1 MKIVD
6 IADEIY
12 RELGEPSSIS
22 IPAISFW
29 IRSNVGELNNRIN
42 TTFKITEVGPMAYE
56 YSGSFVEPSYEPQA
70 FNEADGALGL
80 SVSGDN
86 GTATEPAIVAIQP
99 EEASIL
105 KKMYIVHYYDQ
116 QIRSTVGAAS
126 TDPVVEVASDGSRV
140 RKINKNELSKTY
152 LALKRE
158 EYQQLSDLIAAYK
171 LRKASPV
178 QVAGDDTI
186 RGQFSIDNNGYPY
199 NRITSNIY
207 PY

>member
-12 RELGEPSSIS
+12 RELGEPSTIS

-42 TTFKITEVGPMAYE
+42 TTFKIVDYGADAYE
-56 YSGSFVEPSYEPQA
+56 FSGSFVSPQYEPQA
-70 FNEADGALGL
+70 FNEATGALGL
-80 SVSGDN
+80 SVSGNN
-86 GTATEPAIVAIQP
+86 GLSSLPAIVSIQP

-116 QIRSTVGAAS
+116 QIRTTVGAAS

-152 LALKRE
+152 ISLKKE
-158 EYQQLSDLIAAYK
+158 EYAELTDLINAYK
-171 LRKASPV
+171 LRKCSPV
-178 QVAGDDTI
+178 QVAGDDTEV
-186 RGQFSIDNNGYPY
+186 GQYSIDNGGYPY
-199 NRITSNIY
+199 NRVVNNFI
-207 PY
+207 

>member
-12 RELGEPSSIS
+12 RELGEPSTIS
-22 IPAISFW
+22 IPAIAFW

-42 TTFKITEVGPMAYE
+42 TAFKIIEYGPDAYE
-56 YSGSFVEPSYEPQA
+56 FSGSFASAQYEPQA
-70 FNEADGALGL
+70 FNEGTGALGL
-80 SVSGDN
+80 SANSDLGQVAQPYI
-86 GTATEPAIVAIQP
+86 TAIQP

-116 QIRSTVGAAS
+116 QIRTTVGAAS
-126 TDPVVEVASDGSRV
+126 SDPVVEVASDGSRV

-152 LALKRE
+152 ISLKKE
-158 EYQQLSDLIAAYK
+158 EYMELTDLINAYK

-178 QVAGDDTI
+178 QVAGDDTVA
-186 RGQFSIDNNGYPY
+186 GFYSNDYDGYPY
-199 NRITSNIY
+199 NRTTPNFY
-207 PY
+207 

>member
-6 IADEIY
+6 IADELY
-12 RELGEPSSIS
+12 RELGQPSSIS

-42 TTFKITEVGPMAYE
+42 TTFKIVDYGSEAYE
-56 YSGSFVEPSYEPQA
+56 FSGSFISPENEPQV
-70 FNEADGALGL
+70 FNEGTGALGL
-80 SVSGDN
+80 SISGETGATSDPVIVS
-86 GTATEPAIVAIQP
+86 IQA
-99 EEASIL
+99 EEAAVL
-105 KKMYIVHYYDQ
+105 KKMYVVHYYDQ

-152 LALKRE
+152 LALKKE
-158 EYQQLSDLIAAYK
+158 EYMELVDMINSYK
-171 LRKASPV
+171 LRKSSPV

-186 RGQFSIDNNGYPY
+186 RGEYAMNNEGYPY
-199 NRITSNIY
+199 NRVVNNY
-207 PY
+207 

>member
-6 IADEIY
+6 IADEIF
-12 RELGEPSSIS
+12 RELGEPSTIS
-22 IPAISFW
+22 IPAIAYW

-42 TTFKITEVGPMAYE
+42 TTFKISETYE
-56 YSGSFVEPSYEPQA
+56 YSGSFVSAYNEPQA
-70 FNEADGALGL
+70 FNEGEGALAL
-80 SVSGDN
+80 SVSGDS
-86 GTATEPAIVAIQP
+86 GTSTPPVIVAIQP

-105 KKMYIVHYYDQ
+105 KKMYTVHYYDQ

-152 LALKRE
+152 ISLKKE
-158 EYQQLSDLIAAYK
+158 EYAELTDLINAYK

-178 QVAGDDTI
+178 QVAGDDTVI
-186 RGQFSIDNNGYPY
+186 GQYSIDYDGYPY
-199 NRITSNIY
+199 NRTAPNYI
-207 PY
+207 

>member
-6 IADEIY
+6 IADEIF
-12 RELGEPSSIS
+12 RELGEPSTIS

-42 TTFKITEVGPMAYE
+42 TTFKIVDYGTEAYE
-56 YSGSFVEPSYEPQA
+56 FSGSFVSPENEPQVY
-70 FNEADGALGL
+70 NEATGALGL
-80 SVSGDN
+80 SINKNN
-86 GTATEPAIVAIQP
+86 GTASTPAIVSIQA

-126 TDPVVEVASDGSRV
+126 SDPVIEVASDGSRV

-152 LALKRE
+152 ISLKKE
-158 EYQQLSDLIAAYK
+158 EYSELIDLINAYK
-171 LRKASPV
+171 LRNSSPV
-178 QVAGDDTI
+178 QVAGDDTVV
-186 RGQFSIDNNGYPY
+186 GQYSIDYDGYPY
-199 NRITSNIY
+199 NRVAPNYI
-207 PY
+207 

>member
-6 IADEIY
+6 IADEIF
-12 RELGEPSSIS
+12 RELGNPSTIS

-42 TTFKITEVGPMAYE
+42 TTFKIRDTNPDIYE
-56 YSGSFVEPSYEPQA
+56 LSGSFVSPAYEPQA
-70 FNEADGALGL
+70 FNEATGALGL
-80 SVSGDN
+80 SVSADN
-86 GTATEPAIVAIQP
+86 GTASTPAIVAIQP

-126 TDPVVEVASDGSRV
+126 TDPIIEVASDGSRV

-152 LALKRE
+152 IALKKE
-158 EYQQLSDLIAAYK
+158 EYSELIDLINAYK

-178 QVAGDDTI
+178 QVAGDDTV
-186 RGQFSIDNNGYPY
+186 RGEYSINYDGYPY
-199 NRITSNIY
+199 NRTAPNYI
-207 PY
+207 

>member
-6 IADEIY
+6 IADELY
-12 RELGEPSSIS
+12 RELAEPSSIS

-42 TTFKITEVGPMAYE
+42 TTFKISEHGENAYE
-56 YSGSFVEPSYEPQA
+56 FSGSFIDASREPQA
-70 FNEADGALGL
+70 FNEGTGALGL
-80 SVSGDN
+80 SISGTNGSTSSPVIVS
-86 GTATEPAIVAIQP
+86 IQP

-116 QIRSTVGAAS
+116 QIRTTVGAAS

-152 LALKRE
+152 LALKKE
-158 EYQQLSDLIAAYK
+158 EYMELTDMINAYK
-171 LRKASPV
+171 LRKSSPV
-178 QVAGDDTI
+178 QVAGDDTV
-186 RGQFSIDNNGYPY
+186 RGYYYSNNEGASY
-199 NRITSNIY
+199 NRIIY
-207 PY
+207 PI

>member
-6 IADEIY
+6 IADELY

-42 TTFKITEVGPMAYE
+42 TTFKITEYGSDAYE
-56 YSGSFVEPSYEPQA
+56 FSGSFIDPVYEPQA
-70 FNEADGALGL
+70 FNEATGALGL
-80 SVSGDN
+80 SISGND
-86 GTATEPAIVAIQP
+86 GVASAPAIVSIQP

-105 KKMYIVHYYDQ
+105 KKMYIVHYYDK
-116 QIRSTVGAAS
+116 QIRSTVGAAA

-152 LALKRE
+152 LALKKE
-158 EYQQLSDLIAAYK
+158 EYQELKDLINAYK
-171 LRKASPV
+171 LRKSTPV
-178 QVAGDDTI
+178 QVAGDDTV
-186 RGQFSIDNNGYPY
+186 RGEYAVGNANNPY
-199 NRITSNIY
+199 NRVVNNGMF
-207 PY
+207 

>member
-12 RELGEPSSIS
+12 RELGEPSTIS

-42 TTFKITEVGPMAYE
+42 TTFKIVDYGTEAYE
-56 YSGSFVEPSYEPQA
+56 FSGSFVSPAYEPQA
-70 FNEADGALGL
+70 FNEGTGALGL
-80 SVSGDN
+80 SVSGTD
-86 GTATEPAIVAIQP
+86 GSATVPAIVSIQA

-152 LALKRE
+152 ISLKKE
-158 EYQQLSDLIAAYK
+158 EYRELTDLVNTYK

-178 QVAGDDTI
+178 QVAGDDTVV
-186 RGQFSIDNNGYPY
+186 GQYSIDYDGYPY
-199 NRITSNIY
+199 NRVAPNYI
-207 PY
+207 

>member
-6 IADEIY
+6 IADEIF
-12 RELGEPSSIS
+12 RELGNPSTIS

-42 TTFKITEVGPMAYE
+42 TTFKIRDTNPDIYE
-56 YSGSFVEPSYEPQA
+56 LSGSFVSPAYEPQA
-70 FNEADGALGL
+70 FNEATGALGL
-80 SVSGDN
+80 SASADN
-86 GTATEPAIVAIQP
+86 GTASTPAIVAIQP

-126 TDPVVEVASDGSRV
+126 TDPIIEVASDGSRV

-152 LALKRE
+152 IALKKE
-158 EYQQLSDLIAAYK
+158 EYSELIDLINAYK
-171 LRKASPV
+171 LRKSSPV
-178 QVAGDDTI
+178 QVAGDDTV
-186 RGQFSIDNNGYPY
+186 RGQYSINYDGYPY
-199 NRITSNIY
+199 NRKSFH
-207 PY
+207 

>member
-12 RELGEPSSIS
+12 RELGEPSTIS

-42 TTFKITEVGPMAYE
+42 TTFKIVDYGTEAYE
-56 YSGSFVEPSYEPQA
+56 FSGSFVSPQYEPQA
-70 FNEADGALGL
+70 FNEATGALGL

-86 GTATEPAIVAIQP
+86 GTASTPAIVSIQA
-99 EEASIL
+99 EESSVL

-116 QIRSTVGAAS
+116 QIRATVGAAS
-126 TDPVVEVASDGSRV
+126 SDPVVEVASDGSRV

-152 LALKRE
+152 ISLKKE
-158 EYQQLSDLIAAYK
+158 EYAELTDLINAYK
-171 LRKASPV
+171 LRKSSPI
-178 QVAGDDTI
+178 QVAGDDTVI
-186 RGQFSIDNNGYPY
+186 GRYSLNYEGYY
-199 NRITSNIY
+199 NRTQPNYI
-207 PY
+207 

>member
-6 IADEIY
+6 IADELY

-42 TTFKITEVGPMAYE
+42 TTFKIVDYGSEAYE
-56 YSGSFVEPSYEPQA
+56 FSGSFIDPAREPQA
-70 FNEADGALGL
+70 FNEGTGALGL
-80 SVSGDN
+80 SISGTD
-86 GTATEPAIVAIQP
+86 GTASTPAIVSIQP

-105 KKMYIVHYYDQ
+105 KKMYVVHYYDQ

-152 LALKRE
+152 IMLKKE
-158 EYQQLSDLIAAYK
+158 EYMELTDLINAYK
-171 LRKASPV
+171 LRKSTPV
-178 QVAGDDTI
+178 QVAGDDTQAGTNYSPS
-186 RGQFSIDNNGYPY
+186 RFYNYNNC
-199 NRITSNIY
+199 
-207 PY
+207 

>member
-6 IADEIY
+6 IADEIF
-12 RELGEPSSIS
+12 RELGKPSTIS

-42 TTFKITEVGPMAYE
+42 TTFKIVDYGSEAYE
-56 YSGSFVEPSYEPQA
+56 FSGSFVSPAYEPQA
-70 FNEADGALGL
+70 FNEATGALGL
-80 SVSGDN
+80 SVSGNN
-86 GTATEPAIVAIQP
+86 GTASTPAIVSIQP

-152 LALKRE
+152 ISLKKE
-158 EYQQLSDLIAAYK
+158 EYAELTDLINAYK

-178 QVAGDDTI
+178 QVAGDDTVV
-186 RGQFSIDNNGYPY
+186 GQYSIDYDGYPY
-199 NRITSNIY
+199 NRTAPNYI
-207 PY
+207 

>member
-6 IADEIY
+6 IADELY

-42 TTFKITEVGPMAYE
+42 TTFKIVDYGAEAYE
-56 YSGSFVEPSYEPQA
+56 FSGSFIAPQNEPQA
-70 FNEADGALGL
+70 FNEGTGALGL
-80 SVSGDN
+80 SISGN
-86 GTATEPAIVAIQP
+86 QGSSSSPAIVSIQA
-99 EEASIL
+99 EEAAVL

-152 LALKRE
+152 LALKKE
-158 EYQQLSDLIAAYK
+158 EYMELTDMINAYK
-171 LRKASPV
+171 LRKSSPV
-178 QVAGDDTI
+178 QVAGDDTV
-186 RGQFSIDNNGYPY
+186 RGYYYSNNEGASY
-199 NRITSNIY
+199 NRIIY
-207 PY
+207 PI

>member
-12 RELGEPSSIS
+12 RELGEPSTIS

-42 TTFKITEVGPMAYE
+42 TTFKIVDYGTEAYE
-56 YSGSFVEPSYEPQA
+56 FSGSFVSPQYDPQA
-70 FNEADGALGL
+70 FNEATGALGL
-80 SVSGDN
+80 SVAGNDGVASV
-86 GTATEPAIVAIQP
+86 PAIVSIQA

-105 KKMYIVHYYDQ
+105 KKMYVVHYYDQ
-116 QIRSTVGAAS
+116 QIRATVGAAS
-126 TDPVVEVASDGSRV
+126 SDPVVEVASDGSRV

-152 LALKRE
+152 LSLKRE
-158 EYQQLSDLIAAYK
+158 EYGELIDLINAYK

-178 QVAGDDTI
+178 QVAGDDTQV
-186 RGQFSIDNNGYPY
+186 GQYSIDYDGYPY
-199 NRITSNIY
+199 DRVSPNYI
-207 PY
+207 

>member
-12 RELGEPSSIS
+12 RELGEPSTIS

-42 TTFKITEVGPMAYE
+42 TTFKIVEYGPDAYE
-56 YSGSFVEPSYEPQA
+56 FSGSFASAQYEPQA
-70 FNEADGALGL
+70 FNEGTGALGL
-80 SVSGDN
+80 AVSTDIGEVS
-86 GTATEPAIVAIQP
+86 TPVITAIQP

-116 QIRSTVGAAS
+116 QIRTTVGAAS
-126 TDPVVEVASDGSRV
+126 SDPVVEVASDGSRV

-152 LALKRE
+152 ISLKKE
-158 EYQQLSDLIAAYK
+158 EYMEVTDLIIAYK

-178 QVAGDDTI
+178 QVAGDDTVA
-186 RGQFSIDNNGYPY
+186 GFYSNDYDGYPY
-199 NRITSNIY
+199 NRTSPNFY
-207 PY
+207 

>member
-6 IADEIY
+6 IADEIF
-12 RELGEPSSIS
+12 RELGEPSTIS

-42 TTFKITEVGPMAYE
+42 TTFKIVDYGSEAYE
-56 YSGSFVEPSYEPQA
+56 FSGSFVSPAYEPQA
-70 FNEADGALGL
+70 FNEATGALGL
-80 SVSGDN
+80 SVSGNN
-86 GTATEPAIVAIQP
+86 GTASTPAIVSIQP

-152 LALKRE
+152 ISLKKE
-158 EYQQLSDLIAAYK
+158 EYAELTDLINAYK

-178 QVAGDDTI
+178 QVAGDDTVV
-186 RGQFSIDNNGYPY
+186 GQYSIDYDGYPY
-199 NRITSNIY
+199 NRTAPNYI
-207 PY
+207 

>member
-6 IADEIY
+6 IADEIF
-12 RELGEPSSIS
+12 RELGEPSTIS

-42 TTFKITEVGPMAYE
+42 TTFKIVDYGSEAYE
-56 YSGSFVEPSYEPQA
+56 FSGSFVSPAYEPQA
-70 FNEADGALGL
+70 FNEATGALGL
-80 SVSGDN
+80 SVSGNN
-86 GTATEPAIVAIQP
+86 GTASTPAIVSIQP

-152 LALKRE
+152 ISLKKE
-158 EYQQLSDLIAAYK
+158 EYSELTDLINAYK
-171 LRKASPV
+171 LRKSSPV
-178 QVAGDDTI
+178 QVAGDDT
-186 RGQFSIDNNGYPY
+186 RVGQYSIDYDGYPY
-199 NRITSNIY
+199 NRTAPNYI
-207 PY
+207 

>member
-12 RELGEPSSIS
+12 RELGEPSTIS

-42 TTFKITEVGPMAYE
+42 TTFKIVDYGTEAYE
-56 YSGSFVEPSYEPQA
+56 FSGSFVSPAYEPQA
-70 FNEADGALGL
+70 FNEGTGALGL
-80 SVSGDN
+80 SVSGTD
-86 GTATEPAIVAIQP
+86 GSATVPAIVSIQA

-152 LALKRE
+152 ISLKKE
-158 EYQQLSDLIAAYK
+158 EYRELTDLVNAYK

-178 QVAGDDTI
+178 QVAGDDTVV
-186 RGQFSIDNNGYPY
+186 GQYSIDYDGYPY
-199 NRITSNIY
+199 NRVAPNYI
-207 PY
+207 

>member
-6 IADEIY
+6 IADELF

-42 TTFKITEVGPMAYE
+42 TSFKIVEYGSEAYE
-56 YSGSFVEPSYEPQA
+56 FSGSFISPENEPQA
-70 FNEADGALGL
+70 FNEASGALGL
-80 SVSGDN
+80 SVGSNQGK
-86 GTATEPAIVAIQP
+86 TADPVIVSIQP
-99 EEASIL
+99 EEAAIL
-105 KKMYIVHYYDQ
+105 KKLYVVHYYDK

-152 LALKRE
+152 LALKKE
-158 EYQQLSDLIAAYK
+158 EYSELTDLINSYK
-171 LRKASPV
+171 LRKSTPV

-186 RGQFSIDNNGYPY
+186 RGEYATNNNEIYPY
-199 NRITSNIY
+199 NRIIY
-207 PY
+207 

>member
-12 RELGEPSSIS
+12 RELSEPATIS
-22 IPAISFW
+22 IPSISFW

-42 TTFKITEVGPMAYE
+42 TTFKIRDTNPDIYE
-56 YSGSFVEPSYEPQA
+56 FSGSFVTASNEPQV
-70 FNEADGALGL
+70 FNEAAGALGL
-80 SVSGDN
+80 SVSGNN
-86 GTATEPAIVAIQP
+86 GTSSDPAIVAIQP

-105 KKMYIVHYYDQ
+105 KKMYVVHYYDQ

-126 TDPVVEVASDGSRV
+126 TDPIVEVASDGSRV

-152 LALKRE
+152 ISLKKE
-158 EYQQLSDLIAAYK
+158 EYSELTDLINAYK

-178 QVAGDDTI
+178 QVAGDDTVV
-186 RGQFSIDNNGYPY
+186 GQYSINYDGYPY
-199 NRITSNIY
+199 NRTAPNY
-207 PY
+207 V

>member
-42 TTFKITEVGPMAYE
+42 TTFKIVDYGSEAYE
-56 YSGSFVEPSYEPQA
+56 FSGSFIEASDEPQA
-70 FNEADGALGL
+70 FNEGSGALGL
-80 SVSGDN
+80 SLDSNEGKTSDPVIVS
-86 GTATEPAIVAIQP
+86 IQP
-99 EEASIL
+99 EEAAIL
-105 KKMYIVHYYDQ
+105 KKMYVVHYYDK

-126 TDPVVEVASDGSRV
+126 TDPIVEVASDGSRV

-152 LALKRE
+152 LALKKE
-158 EYQQLSDLIAAYK
+158 EYMELMDLINAYK
-171 LRKASPV
+171 LRKSSPV
-178 QVAGDDTI
+178 QVAGDDTV
-186 RGQFSIDNNGYPY
+186 RGEYATNNNELYPY
-199 NRITSNIY
+199 NRIIY
-207 PY
+207 

>member
-6 IADEIY
+6 IADEIF
-12 RELGEPSSIS
+12 RELGNPSTIS

-42 TTFKITEVGPMAYE
+42 TTFKIRDTNPDIYE
-56 YSGSFVEPSYEPQA
+56 LSGSFVSPAYEPQA
-70 FNEADGALGL
+70 FNEATGALGL
-80 SVSGDN
+80 SASANN
-86 GTATEPAIVAIQP
+86 GTASTPAIVAIQP

-126 TDPVVEVASDGSRV
+126 TDPIIEVASDGSRV

-152 LALKRE
+152 IALKKE
-158 EYQQLSDLIAAYK
+158 EYSELIDLINAYK
-171 LRKASPV
+171 LRKSSPV
-178 QVAGDDTI
+178 QVAGDDTV
-186 RGQFSIDNNGYPY
+186 RGQYSINYDGYPY
-199 NRITSNIY
+199 NRTAPNYI
-207 PY
+207 